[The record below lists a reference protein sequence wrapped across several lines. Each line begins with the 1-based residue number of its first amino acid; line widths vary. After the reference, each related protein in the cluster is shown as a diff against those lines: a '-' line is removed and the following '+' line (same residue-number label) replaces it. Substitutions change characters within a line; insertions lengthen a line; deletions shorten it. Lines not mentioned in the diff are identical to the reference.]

1 MSMNTSNVDIVK
13 LLPQFMRE
21 DGAAQGISGAISP
34 AIQDISKRLDL
45 FSSWDK
51 IDELPEV
58 ELDEIAWELNL
69 SWYDKAASID
79 IKRTLIKTG
88 IHMHSKLGTKWAV
101 ETIIET
107 YFGVGIIREWWEYA
121 GEPGHFK
128 VLSTNPSIT
137 NERFNEFLALLEKVK
152 RTSAHL
158 DGVLITLTNH
168 MYLYHGFALHD
179 VSREC
184 HRIGADIIL
193 E

>member
-1 MSMNTSNVDIVK
+1 MSMNTSNVDIIK
-13 LLPQFMRE
+13 LLPQFMRK
-21 DGAAQGISGAISP
+21 DGAAQGISGAVSP
-34 AIQDISKRLDL
+34 FIQELSKAIDL
-45 FSSWDK
+45 MSSWDK
-51 IDELPEV
+51 IDELPEA
-58 ELDEIAWELNL
+58 ELDELAWELNL
-69 SWYDKAASID
+69 VWYDKAADIS
-79 IKRTLIKTG
+79 IKRTLIKNG

-101 ETIIET
+101 EEIIKT
-107 YFGVGIIREWWEYA
+107 YFGVGQIREWWDYA

-137 NERFNEFLALLEKVK
+137 NERFDEFLRLLDSVK

-168 MYLYHGFALHD
+168 MYLYHGFAVHN
-179 VSREC
+179 VSHEQ

>member
-34 AIQDISKRLDL
+34 AIQDVSKRLDL

-51 IDELPEV
+51 IDELPEA

-128 VLSTNPSIT
+128 VLSTNPAIT

-168 MYLYHGFALHD
+168 MHLYHGFALHD
-179 VSREC
+179 VSRER
-184 HRIGADIIL
+184 HKIGADIIL

>member
-21 DGAAQGISGAISP
+21 DGAAQGISGAVNP
-34 AIQDISKRLDL
+34 VIQDISKRLDL

-51 IDELPEV
+51 IDELPEA

-79 IKRTLIKTG
+79 IKRMLIKTG

-128 VLSTNPSIT
+128 VLSTNPAIT

-179 VSREC
+179 VSRER